1 MEATMSDNHEREK
14 AELRKINEEG
24 AKFIAEQHK
33 LGAEQAKLFSE
44 TALNN
49 KKNKWFEFTMLLALM
64 AATIAATKLF
74 L

>member
-1 MEATMSDNHEREK
+1 MDATMSDNHEREK

-49 KKNKWFEFTMLLALM
+49 KKTKWFEFTMILAL
-64 AATIAATKLF
+64 IAATVTVTKIWL
-74 L
+74 